1 MSMIRP
7 RILKKPDKQKEEDL
21 RKSIEE
27 EGGLEKKD
35 LPAMIFSA
43 YVVILPICLLVLVA
57 LVVLGFLVFG
67 VFK

>member
-1 MSMIRP
+1 MSFIRP
-7 RILKKPDKQKEEDL
+7 RIIKKPDKQKEEDL

-35 LPAMIFSA
+35 LPAMVFSA